1 MTARAPYATIS
12 AMTKTLA
19 PLAAVLLILVGGVA
33 LLYAMRAQNPPTTA
47 PTPTATVAAIT
58 STPIA
63 TAPSAT
69 NVSSTLAT
77 YFNKTYQYSLALP
90 APYRH
95 SDHLSYD
102 GVSGR
107 PAAQDVF
114 TARMLADE
122 AAGESGETASPNWNY
137 VVVVHVFTGVGLDT
151 PRSFYTSFGGAVGE
165 SIADTTVDGRQAI
178 KVTNGMYPL
187 QYVIKDGTR
196 IFSVSYQT
204 YESFSVPAGATK
216 EKLVAMIESF
226 RFTP

>member
-1 MTARAPYATIS
+1 
-12 AMTKTLA
+12 MTKTLA
-19 PLAAVLLILVGGVA
+19 PLAFVLLVLAGGVV
-33 LLYAMRAQNPPTTA
+33 LLYAVRALDPPTTA
-47 PTPTATVAAIT
+47 PTPTATVAAVT
-58 STPIA
+58 STPISTPTS
-63 TAPSAT
+63 TASAP
-69 NVSSTLAT
+69 STLAT
-77 YFNKTYQYSLALP
+77 YVNKSYQYSLALP

-102 GVSGR
+102 GLSGH

-114 TARMLADE
+114 TPRTLADE

-165 SIADTTVDGRQAI
+165 SIVETTVDGRQAI

-196 IFSVSYQT
+196 IFFVSYQT
-204 YESFSVPAGATK
+204 YDFFSVPAGATK
-216 EKLVAMIESF
+216 EKLVAIIESF
-226 RFTP
+226 HFAP